1 MCGRYSMTHTA
12 AELAERFG
20 VAEEPHLAPR
30 YNIAPT
36 QPVLIVRENPH
47 RERARETTHVVWGL
61 IPPWAKDTKIAF
73 KMINARAET
82 AAEKP
87 AFRHALKRRRCLVPV
102 SGFYEWKK
110 TPASASKSQTADL
123 FACEGGGEPWDEPGT
138 DSRRDA
144 DASQPQ
150 KFVREPYYIRMGS
163 GELFAFGGIWEVWD
177 GPNGETIESC
187 SVLTTQANPLVSAIH
202 ERMPVIIA
210 PDRYACW
217 LDCSD
222 ELNVSGAQQLLQPFP
237 PDLMEMYPVS
247 SIVNSVRNDEPSCC
261 APLRRT

>member
-1 MCGRYSMTHTA
+1 MTHTA
-12 AELAERFG
+12 SELAERFG
-20 VAEEPHLAPR
+20 VAEEPRLAPR

-47 RERARETTHVVWGL
+47 HDEHTRETTHVVWGL
-61 IPPWAKDTKIAF
+61 IPPWSKDTRIAF

-87 AFRHALKRRRCLVPV
+87 AFRHALKRRRCLVPA

-110 TPASASKSQTADL
+110 IPAAPDKSQSDDL
-123 FACEGGGEPWDEPGT
+123 FGCADNEPWNEP
-138 DSRRDA
+138 A
-144 DASQPQ
+144 DHPAATSEATPPQ
-150 KFVREPYYIRMGS
+150 KFARQPYYIRLRS
-163 GELFAFGGIWEVWD
+163 GELFAFAGLWEVWN

-187 SVLTTQANPLVSAIH
+187 AVLTTGANALVTPIH
-202 ERMPVIIA
+202 ERMPVILS
-210 PDRYACW
+210 PDHYAQW

-222 ELNVSGAQQLLQPFP
+222 ELNVSSAIQLLHSFP
-237 PDLMEMYPVS
+237 PQQMEVYPVS

-261 APLRRT
+261 APIRKA